1 MFSLEGK
8 TALITGASGGI
19 GREIA
24 MALVAQGARVALSG
38 TRVDALQKVADE
50 LGERAVIVPAN
61 LGEAKGPE
69 TLAADAEKALGG
81 VDILVNNAGMTRDN
95 LAMRMKDEEWDA
107 VLHVNLTSV
116 FKLSRSFLRPMMKKR
131 SGRIINIT
139 SIVGVMGNPGQ
150 SNYCAAK
157 AGMIGMSKSLAQEIA
172 SRGITVNCIAPGF
185 IETPMTDVLPEAQKE
200 QLLSK
205 IPMGQMGAPADIAAS
220 VCYLASNEA
229 AWITGQTLHVNGGM
243 VMV

>member
-8 TALITGASGGI
+8 NALVTGASGGI

-24 MALVAQGARVALSG
+24 LHLAGQGARVALSG
-38 TRVDALQKVADE
+38 TRVEALQAVADE
-50 LGERAVIVPAN
+50 IGEQAVIVPAN
-61 LGEAKGPE
+61 LSAEKGAE

-81 VDILVNNAGMTRDN
+81 VDILVNNAGVTRDN
-95 LAMRMKDEEWDA
+95 LAMRMKDEEWET
-107 VLHVNLTSV
+107 VISLNLTSV

-131 SGRIINIT
+131 AGRIINIT

-157 AGMIGMSKSLAQEIA
+157 AGMIGMSKSLAQEVA

-185 IETPMTDVLPEAQKE
+185 IATPMTDVLPEAQKE

-205 IPMGQMGAPADIAAS
+205 IPMGQMGAPSDIAAA
-220 VCYLASNEA
+220 VCYLSSNEA
-229 AWITGQTLHVNGGM
+229 SWMTGQTLHVNGGM